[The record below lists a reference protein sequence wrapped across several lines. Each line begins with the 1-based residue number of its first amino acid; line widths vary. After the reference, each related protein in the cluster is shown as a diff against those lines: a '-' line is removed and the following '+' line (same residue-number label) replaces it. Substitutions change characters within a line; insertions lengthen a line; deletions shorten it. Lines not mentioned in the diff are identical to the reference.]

1 MSEGTMDTSAW
12 MNAIDVAV
20 TVCDRKGIIVFMND
34 QAART
39 FSADG
44 GKSLLGKKLWD
55 CHPEAAREKIRHIME
70 MGASNSYTIEKN
82 GVKKLIHQT
91 PWHENGELAG
101 LVEFS
106 LVIPFVL
113 PHFVRS

>member
-1 MSEGTMDTSAW
+1 MKGGEMETAAW
-12 MNAIDVAV
+12 MNGMDVAI
-20 TVCDRKGIIVFMND
+20 TVCDRDGTIVFMND

-44 GKSLLGKKLWD
+44 GKALLGKKLWE
-55 CHPEAAREKIRHIME
+55 CHPERAREKIRRLLAT
-70 MGASNSYTIEKN
+70 GASNSYTIEKN
-82 GVKKLIHQT
+82 GMRKLIHQV
-91 PWHENGELAG
+91 PWRENGQLAG

-106 LVIPFVL
+106 FGVPSAM

>member
-1 MSEGTMDTSAW
+1 MENSKWQDG
-12 MNAIDVAV
+12 IDVAV
-20 TVCDRKGIIVFMND
+20 TVCDREGIIVYMND
-34 QAART
+34 QSVRT
-39 FSADG
+39 FAADG
-44 GKSLLGKKLWD
+44 GKALLGKDLWG
-55 CHPEAAREKIRHIME
+55 CHPEVAREKIRRIME
-70 MGASNSYTIEKN
+70 TGASNSYTIEKN

-106 LVIPFVL
+106 LVIPQAI